1 MMFFRAL
8 KPKPKTAS
16 TAPAAVH
23 GAVAVLPM
31 KTGEKDAVDG
41 LAKPVRAQLLASG
54 LGDLV
59 GYKFRKGR
67 KDRIDEPA
75 GIELHFTLASAHP
88 RVLQSVGSMLD
99 DFDAPV
105 GSTIEFSE
113 TGHRHHFGRTE
124 GLGVDIDADLN
135 WLDYAEAAIETLAG
149 DATYHGSR
157 QIGSQ
162 RRLYFYGENASTM
175 ASRLR
180 AAAQIDT
187 DLPDGRTLRLT

>member
-8 KPKPKTAS
+8 KPKPKSKS
-16 TAPAAVH
+16 TVPSAVH
-23 GAVAVLPM
+23 GAVAFLPM
-31 KTGEKDAVDG
+31 KTGETDAVDG
-41 LAKPVRAQLLASG
+41 LAKPVRGQLMATG

-67 KDRIDEPA
+67 SDEPS
-75 GIELHFTLASAHP
+75 GIELHFTLASSHP
-88 RVLQSVGSMLD
+88 RVLQTVGNMLD

-105 GSTIEFSE
+105 GSTIKFSE
-113 TGHRHHFGRTE
+113 TGQRHHFGRTE
-124 GLGVDIDADLN
+124 GLGVDIDAAAN

-157 QIGSQ
+157 KIGTQ

-180 AAAQIDT
+180 AAAQIDP

>member
-1 MMFFRAL
+1 MFFRAL
-8 KPKPKTAS
+8 KPKQKSRTRATNLS
-16 TAPAAVH
+16 AVH
-23 GAVAVLPM
+23 GAVAFLPM
-31 KTGEKDAVDG
+31 KTGETDAVDG
-41 LAKPVRAQLLASG
+41 LAKPVRAQLLATA

-67 KDRIDEPA
+67 GEEPS

-88 RVLQSVGSMLD
+88 RTLKSVGDMLEN
-99 DFDAPV
+99 FDAPV
-105 GSTIEFSE
+105 GSTIEFTE

-124 GLGVDIDADLN
+124 GLGVDIDADQN

-157 QIGSQ
+157 QLGSQ

-180 AAAQIDT
+180 AAAQIDP

>member
-1 MMFFRAL
+1 MFFRAF
-8 KPKPKTAS
+8 KPKPKAS
-16 TAPAAVH
+16 PSNSAAVH
-23 GAVAVLPM
+23 GAVAFLPM
-31 KTGEKDAVDG
+31 KTGETDAVEG
-41 LAKPVRAQLLASG
+41 LAKPLRAQLLASG

-67 KDRIDEPA
+67 SDEPA
-75 GIELHFTLASAHP
+75 GLEFHLTLASIHP
-88 RVLQSVGSMLD
+88 RALQSVGNMLD

-105 GSTIEFSE
+105 GSTIEFTE

-124 GLGVDIDADLN
+124 GLGVDIDATAN

-157 QIGSQ
+157 KLGTQ

-180 AAAQIDT
+180 AATQIDP

>member
-1 MMFFRAL
+1 MFFRAL
-8 KPKPKTAS
+8 KPKSKAPS
-16 TAPAAVH
+16 TAPLAVH
-23 GAVAVLPM
+23 GAVAFLPM

-41 LAKPVRAQLLASG
+41 LAKPVRAQLLASA

-67 KDRIDEPA
+67 GDEPS

-88 RVLQSVGSMLD
+88 RVLQTVGNMLN

-124 GLGVDIDADLN
+124 GLGVDINADLN

-180 AAAQIDT
+180 AAAQIDP